1 MRQKNRKQNNSLQ
14 LSRKLTAFTALSA
27 VLFFAFRFIKN
38 RNQKRIHTA
47 ILLGCKTR
55 KNGTM
60 STSQIKRCKAAIKAY
75 EKGLYDQLVIT
86 GGATTNAQ
94 SEAQVM
100 KTYLEANAPEP
111 IPILLEE
118 EARNTFE
125 NFQNV
130 RNLIDDDEVLII
142 TSSNHAFRSRQIA
155 KQFFSKAAN
164 FSAPEYRPKH
174 LAREMASLFLYYLIE
189 AKKRFPKPAS
199 DL

>member
-1 MRQKNRKQNNSLQ
+1 MKQKNTKRNSSWNFSGKLAG
-14 LSRKLTAFTALSA
+14 LVALTAL
-27 VLFFAFRFIKN
+27 LFLAFRFIKS
-38 RNQKRIHTA
+38 RKQKRIHTA

-55 KNGTM
+55 KNGAM

-86 GGATTNAQ
+86 GGATTNTQ
-94 SEAQVM
+94 SEARVM
-100 KTYLEANAPEP
+100 KSYLEANAPEP

-130 RNLIDDDEVLII
+130 RDLVDDDEVLII

-174 LAREMASLFLYYLIE
+174 VAREIASIFLYYVIE
-189 AKKRFPKPAS
+189 AKKRISKS
-199 DL
+199 GRSI